1 MASLGVMAA
10 SLNSLQQVLKA
21 AGQDHR
27 CFPATLL
34 SAPVRGFEEAS
45 SSCLFPASEGEDQS
59 EDEGEA
65 GREKASLHSS
75 SAHIR
80 EADANV

>member
-34 SAPVRGFEEAS
+34 SAPVWGFEEAS
-45 SSCLFPASEGEDQS
+45 SSCSFPASEGEDQS
-59 EDEGEA
+59 EDEA
-65 GREKASLHSS
+65 GREKTSLHSS
-75 SAHIR
+75 STHIR
-80 EADANV
+80 EADANL